1 MLADENKVFDYS
13 KFRYVTIRKIFDFLH
28 GVDFEDVEL
37 SIGLEILAWTNFDGQ
52 VDQKSDT
59 ETVIFNEFSKQLK
72 AFKVCILQNNDHII
86 YNNLYNINYFVNK
99 KLSLIRGSLRW
110 HGFICKRWETQQSAL

>member
-1 MLADENKVFDYS
+1 MSTLKGRKRLADENKIFDYS

-37 SIGLEILAWTNFDGQ
+37 SIGIEILAWTNFDGQ

-59 ETVIFNEFSKQLK
+59 ETLIFNEFSKQLK
-72 AFKVCILQNNDHII
+72 EKVLNTIFKYML
-86 YNNLYNINYFVNK
+86 
-99 KLSLIRGSLRW
+99 
-110 HGFICKRWETQQSAL
+110 

>member
-13 KFRYVTIRKIFDFLH
+13 KFRYVTIRQIFDYLH
-28 GVDFEDVEL
+28 GVDLKDIEL
-37 SIGLEILAWTNFDGQ
+37 SIGIEIIAWANFEGQ

-72 AFKVCILQNNDHII
+72 AFKVFMVFMREKA
-86 YNNLYNINYFVNK
+86 NL
-99 KLSLIRGSLRW
+99 
-110 HGFICKRWETQQSAL
+110 

>member
-13 KFRYVTIRKIFDFLH
+13 KFRYVTIRKIFDYLH
-28 GVDFEDVEL
+28 GVDLKDIEL
-37 SIGLEILAWTNFDGQ
+37 SIGIEIIAWANFEGQ

-72 AFKVCILQNNDHII
+72 AFKVFMVFMREKA
-86 YNNLYNINYFVNK
+86 NLWYKN
-99 KLSLIRGSLRW
+99 
-110 HGFICKRWETQQSAL
+110 

>member
-13 KFRYVTIRKIFDFLH
+13 KFGYVTIRKIFDFLH

-59 ETVIFNEFSKQLK
+59 ETFIFNEFSKQLK
-72 AFKVCILQNNDHII
+72 AFKVCILQNNDHIF
-86 YNNLYNINYFVNK
+86 YSNLY
-99 KLSLIRGSLRW
+99 
-110 HGFICKRWETQQSAL
+110 C

>member
-13 KFRYVTIRKIFDFLH
+13 KFRYVTIRQIFDYLH
-28 GVDFEDVEL
+28 GVDLKDIEL
-37 SIGLEILAWTNFDGQ
+37 SIGIEIIAWANFEGQ

-72 AFKVCILQNNDHII
+72 AFKVFMVFMREKA
-86 YNNLYNINYFVNK
+86 NLWYKN
-99 KLSLIRGSLRW
+99 
-110 HGFICKRWETQQSAL
+110 

>member
-1 MLADENKVFDYS
+1 MLADANKIFDYS

-59 ETVIFNEFSKQLK
+59 ETLIFSEFSKQLK
-72 AFKVCILQNNDHII
+72 EKV
-86 YNNLYNINYFVNK
+86 LYYYLCYYYFSNI
-99 KLSLIRGSLRW
+99 
-110 HGFICKRWETQQSAL
+110 